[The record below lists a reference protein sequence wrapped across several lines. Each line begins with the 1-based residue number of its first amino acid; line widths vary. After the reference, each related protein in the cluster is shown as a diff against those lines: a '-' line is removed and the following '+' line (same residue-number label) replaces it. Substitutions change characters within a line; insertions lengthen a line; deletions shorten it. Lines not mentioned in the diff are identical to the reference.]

1 MAATPQGSLGTVRTL
16 RPLRTRSARL
26 ALAWVALAFGAAF
39 AQTHGAGSA
48 AVPGNAGWRGEGPS
62 GCLEAVLDAAGLHV
76 RACDGAFAPA
86 TGRAAHL
93 ERLRALIAAHA
104 PFEAEA
110 GIGAAW
116 VAGTGSAEASV
127 GVRRQ
132 AVELLRALALEAAAG
147 RPGAA
152 ALVVLELH
160 AGATCPDATGVD
172 RVEVLTVARTGEV
185 AGWGC
190 VEGVWSDRGQAWLP
204 DVALAWLYMHL
215 DGYAGY
221 DGPVGGARL
230 VFGGRGGVPVDEEAA
245 ASIAG
250 SAFGFRGLLAR

>member
-1 MAATPQGSLGTVRTL
+1 MRLL
-16 RPLRTRSARL
+16 RPPRTRSARVALTCFVL
-26 ALAWVALAFGAAF
+26 ALGAAV
-39 AQTHGAGSA
+39 AQGPGAS

-62 GCLEAVLDAAGLHV
+62 GCLEVLLDAAGLHV
-76 RACDGAFAPA
+76 RACGGAFAPA

-132 AVELLRALALEAAAG
+132 TLELLRALALEAAAG
-147 RPGAA
+147 RPSAA

-160 AGATCPDATGVD
+160 AGATCPDAAGVD

-190 VEGVWSDRGQAWLP
+190 LDGVWSDRGQAWLP

-230 VFGGRGGVPVDEEAA
+230 TFAGQGGVPVDEEAA